1 MTDVV
6 QPTVTVFTG
15 LAWGDLLFMAQGAG
29 RTLLLTV
36 WAAVLGTLVGTALG
50 VARASAPQL
59 VVATLGGFIDVVRS
73 VPLLIQF
80 ILASSA
86 AAVMGYP
93 LSPFV
98 VGVLVLSI
106 YMAAYVT
113 EVVRGGVLAVPAL
126 TRRAARSLGMT
137 WWQDLRWIVLPLGL
151 RAVLPA
157 WIGLVL
163 GLVKDTSLIAVIGY
177 IELLRASQIVITRTQ
192 EPMLVL
198 AGTGLFYFTIC
209 YPIARLSDRLERRL
223 AT

>member
-1 MTDVV
+1 MG
-6 QPTVTVFTG
+6 PTVTVFTA
-15 LAWGDLLFMAQGAG
+15 LSWGDLLFMAQGAG
-29 RTLLLTV
+29 RTLLLTA
-36 WAAVLGTLVGTALG
+36 WSAVLGTLAGVALG
-50 VARASAPQL
+50 VARASAPAF
-59 VVATLGGFIDVVRS
+59 VVWLLGGYIDVVRS

-86 AAVMGYP
+86 AAVLGHP
-93 LSPFV
+93 LPPFV
-98 VGVLVLSI
+98 VGVLVLTA
-106 YMAAYVT
+106 YMAAYVA
-113 EVVRGGVLAVPAL
+113 EVVRGGVLAVPTL

-192 EPMLVL
+192 EPILVL
-198 AGTGLFYFTIC
+198 AGAGLFYFAIC
-209 YPIARLSDRLERRL
+209 YPIARLSGRLERRL
-223 AT
+223 AA